1 MQLEMNPCAM
11 CNDNGLYSLALHC
24 YVIQLEDIYFTC
36 LIKGMIMRTMMM
48 MMMML
53 IKGLSL
59 HVKAVE
65 INPTASS
72 SKLSKLLIGAFTGPL
87 SVASF

>member
-36 LIKGMIMRTMMM
+36 LINGMIMRTMMM
-48 MMMML
+48 M

-59 HVKAVE
+59 HVEAVE

>member
-1 MQLEMNPCAM
+1 M

-36 LIKGMIMRTMMM
+36 LINGMIMRTMMM
-48 MMMML
+48 M

-59 HVKAVE
+59 HVEAVE

>member
-1 MQLEMNPCAM
+1 
-11 CNDNGLYSLALHC
+11 
-24 YVIQLEDIYFTC
+24 
-36 LIKGMIMRTMMM
+36 MRTMMM
-48 MMMML
+48 M

-59 HVKAVE
+59 HVEAVE

-87 SVASF
+87 SVASFWFLAFVASVWFLKQIIQFHF

>member
-1 MQLEMNPCAM
+1 
-11 CNDNGLYSLALHC
+11 
-24 YVIQLEDIYFTC
+24 
-36 LIKGMIMRTMMM
+36 MIMRTMMM

-59 HVKAVE
+59 HVEAVE